1 MKHNIGIYSGTFD
14 PIHVGH
20 IAFAKEVA
28 RELTLDTVVFLPEQR
43 PRGKRRVTDIHHRV
57 ELIKQAIQNDN
68 QLQILSLPMQQFTV
82 AETLPELQ
90 KHFTN
95 ANLTFL
101 IGSDIVR
108 TFTYRWDGLE
118 TLLKAATFAVGIRA
132 GDNQDELEAIFT
144 QLETQYGVAAIHSYI
159 TTENAHVTSSQFRA
173 NEIDPSQLPHPAM
186 FDYIRE
192 NQLYTSTQCM

>member
-1 MKHNIGIYSGTFD
+1 IGIYSGTFD

-28 RELTLDTVVFLPEQR
+28 RELTLDTVIFLPEQR
-43 PRGKRRVTDIHHRV
+43 PRGKQRVTDIHHRV
-57 ELIKQAIQNDN
+57 ELIKQSIQNDN

-90 KHFTN
+90 KHFAN

-118 TLLKAATFAVGIRA
+118 TLLKAVTFAVGIRA
-132 GDNQDELEAIFT
+132 GDNQDELETIFT
-144 QLETQYGVAAIHSYI
+144 QLETQYGVAVARSYI
-159 TTENAHVTSSQFRA
+159 ITENAHITSSQFRA

-192 NQLYTSTQCM
+192 NQLYTGT